1 MSFEDGYGGE
11 KGMLKPR
18 RSRLRD
24 HELIGIRSNQ
34 MYAQRLAGWKMAE
47 VARLFRITREHASRQ
62 IAAIPEPKK
71 AIIRRKFHRGEIL
84 VDRSPRAQGPA

>member
-11 KGMLKPR
+11 KGMLKPKR
-18 RSRLRD
+18 PRLRD
-24 HELIGIRSNQ
+24 HELIAIRSNQ

-62 IAAIPEPKK
+62 IAAIPETKK
-71 AIIRRKFHRGEIL
+71 AVIRRKYHSGQLL
-84 VDRSPRAQGPA
+84 VARSSGAQEPA